1 MEEGVSGQ
9 EGKTAN
15 DKDKYKDKD
24 NHKDKDKNT
33 EKDKDCD
40 DETTMP
46 DCRKGIL
53 QIEGRAPRLGNH
65 LHSPPLY
72 YVNQYNDVLHQS
84 TRFYSEFTLQR
95 SVLVH
100 YLSDMYT

>member
-1 MEEGVSGQ
+1 MEEGVSGH

-15 DKDKYKDKD
+15 DNDKYKDKD
-24 NHKDKDKNT
+24 NHEDKDKNT

-40 DETTMP
+40 DETTIP
-46 DCRKGIL
+46 DYRKGIL
-53 QIEGRAPRLGNH
+53 QREGRAPRLGNH

-84 TRFYSEFTLQR
+84 TRFYSEF
-95 SVLVH
+95 
-100 YLSDMYT
+100 